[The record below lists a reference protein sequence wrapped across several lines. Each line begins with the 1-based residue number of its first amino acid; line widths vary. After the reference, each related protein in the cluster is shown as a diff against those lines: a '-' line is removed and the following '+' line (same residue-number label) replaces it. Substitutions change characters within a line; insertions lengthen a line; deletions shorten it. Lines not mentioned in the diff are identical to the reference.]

1 MNYTSNYKFKLPSAT
16 DVIDITVLNSNF
28 ADIDKKIVQNEQK
41 TAPIQLSDTL
51 EIISASGTV
60 SFYHGTLTPFTS
72 ILNSIKT
79 TWGDAVFR
87 NKYGTIS
94 PSVGSTISLSIAI
107 EVVDGVIYWDEYY
120 NDTDGGEF
128 SIGTATLTK
137 TSTGDTTCSF
147 NYIND
152 DTGESKKLELREA
165 VLELAKQIQA
175 LRKD

>member
-28 ADIDKKIVQNEQK
+28 SAVDAKLSALEQK

-51 EIISASGTV
+51 EIVSAGGNI

-72 ILNSIKT
+72 ILNSVKT

-87 NKYGTIS
+87 NKYGIIS
-94 PSVGSTISLSIAI
+94 TSAGSTISLSITI

-120 NDTDGGEF
+120 DDADGGELA
-128 SIGTATLTK
+128 IGTATFTK
-137 TSTGDTTCSF
+137 TSTGDTTVSF

-152 DTGESKKLELREA
+152 DAGESKKLELRDA

-175 LRKD
+175 LRKE